1 MQTACSTNRLQPSVA
16 VLGAV
21 GPVSRTAMIFKHRQI
36 ELLALLPLAAIA
48 TPSAWAEDPNPA
60 PWRKPLA

>member
-1 MQTACSTNRLQPSVA
+1 
-16 VLGAV
+16 
-21 GPVSRTAMIFKHRQI
+21 MIFKHRQI